1 MVDSLENIVTSAQA
15 FVDEMEM
22 DEVNFKVEQLNRKN
36 IKKSVASVFRHSS
49 KEDMFKSMRKSYNS
63 KSLERESHLN
73 RM

>member
-22 DEVNFKVEQLNRKN
+22 DEVNYKVEQLNRKN

-49 KEDMFKSMRKSYNS
+49 KEDMFKSMRKSIILSENEII
-63 KSLERESHLN
+63 KNMEKL
-73 RM
+73 